1 MPVTDHALCDKKDG
15 DARVVVG
22 ANEKSGRSR
31 MKRSSAAVIAMLVA
45 AGAGGGSVGRAG
57 AETLVEQSS
66 EARMQLDFHVPDAAL
81 KSMLPAGW
89 EPNVA
94 TAGAAKDAN
103 LRMIFIDRI
112 NVTAPDGAPAGSGQL
127 VYLAIPIKQAS
138 TNTVAQMLIY
148 GLTSD
153 PKEAPGPF
161 GVYQLATTHHM
172 QRSTVAAPAPQTSEA
187 WSFTAGNGE
196 HMEIN
201 LKYDRGVGRRAS
213 NETKF
218 FSSTNPGFYQ
228 IFKVDQNLD
237 IMRNATITVPDKVKE
252 FQYKASGGK
261 LGGLFDGSERVLS
274 IDAISW
280 YNRAIY
286 LP

>member
-1 MPVTDHALCDKKDG
+1 MMD
-15 DARVVVG
+15 RI
-22 ANEKSGRSR
+22 
-31 MKRSSAAVIAMLVA
+31 SAAALGVLAACAVGGLVRPA
-45 AGAGGGSVGRAG
+45 D
-57 AETLVEQSS
+57 AETLVEQSA

-81 KSMLPAGW
+81 KAMLPAGV
-89 EPNVA
+89 EPAIA

-112 NVTAPDGAPAGSGQL
+112 NVTAPDGAPLGSGQM
-127 VYLAIPIKQAS
+127 VYLAIPIKQAAP
-138 TNTVAQMLIY
+138 NPVAQMLIH

-172 QRSTVAAPAPQTSEA
+172 ERTTTADAQAQTTEN
-187 WSFTAGNGE
+187 WGFTAASGE
-196 HMEIN
+196 HMELH
-201 LKYDRGVGRRAS
+201 LKYDRGVGRKAS

-218 FSSTNPGFYQ
+218 FSSVNPSFYQ

-261 LGGLFDGSERVLS
+261 IAALFDGSERVLS
-274 IDAISW
+274 IDCISW
-280 YNRAIY
+280 YNRAIS

>member
-1 MPVTDHALCDKKDG
+1 MMQRAASADMGAEIGAERKTGRCTMRGRISAGMIAALL
-15 DARVVVG
+15 G
-22 ANEKSGRSR
+22 ACASGGL
-31 MKRSSAAVIAMLVA
+31 IAKA
-45 AGAGGGSVGRAG
+45 H

-81 KSMLPAGW
+81 KAMLPAGW

-94 TAGAAKDAN
+94 AQGAAKDAN

-112 NVTAPDGAPAGSGQL
+112 NVTAPDGAPSGSGQL
-127 VYLAIPIKQAS
+127 VYLAIPIKQPS
-138 TNTVAQMLIY
+138 TNTNNAQMLIY

-161 GVYQLATTHHM
+161 GVYQLATTHRM
-172 QRSTVAAPAPQTSEA
+172 ERTTTAAEEQTQASEQ
-187 WSFTAGNGE
+187 WSFTAANGE
-196 HMEIN
+196 HMELS
-201 LKYDRGVGRRAS
+201 LKYDRGVGRRAG

-218 FSSTNPGFYQ
+218 FSSVNPGFYQ

-237 IMRNATITVPDKVKE
+237 IMRNATITVPDKVKQ

-261 LGGLFDGSERVLS
+261 LSALFDGSERVLS
-274 IDAISW
+274 IDCISW

>member
-1 MPVTDHALCDKKDG
+1 M
-15 DARVVVG
+15 
-22 ANEKSGRSR
+22 S
-31 MKRSSAAVIAMLVA
+31 KRISAGLIAMA
-45 AGAGGGSVGRAG
+45 AACAGGGMPGPAN
-57 AETLVEQSS
+57 AETLVQQSS

-81 KSMLPAGW
+81 QSMLPAGW
-89 EPNVA
+89 EPSVA
-94 TAGAAKDAN
+94 TQGAAKDAN

-112 NVTAPDGAPAGSGQL
+112 NVTAPDGAPAGSGQM

-148 GLTSD
+148 GLTGD

-161 GVYQLATTHHM
+161 GVYQLATSYHM

-187 WSFTAGNGE
+187 WSFTAANGE
-196 HMEIN
+196 HMELN
-201 LKYDRGVGRRAS
+201 LKYDRGIGRRAS

-218 FSSTNPGFYQ
+218 FSSINPGFYQ

-237 IMRNATITVPDKVKE
+237 IMRNATIQVPDKVKE

-261 LGGLFDGSERVLS
+261 LGALFDGSERVLS

>member
-1 MPVTDHALCDKKDG
+1 MI
-15 DARVVVG
+15 ARI
-22 ANEKSGRSR
+22 S
-31 MKRSSAAVIAMLVA
+31 
-45 AGAGGGSVGRAG
+45 AGAIGTVLAVLAMAG
-57 AETLVEQSS
+57 WVRPAAAQKLVEQSA
-66 EARMQLDFHVPDAAL
+66 EARMQLDFQVPDAAL
-81 KSMLPAGW
+81 KAMLPAGF
-89 EPNVA
+89 EPNIA

-112 NVTAPDGAPAGSGQL
+112 DVTAPDGAAAGSGQM
-127 VYLAIPIKQAS
+127 VYLAIPVKQAA
-138 TNTVAQMLIY
+138 TNTVAQMLIF

-161 GVYQLATTHHM
+161 GVYQLATTHRM
-172 QRSTVAAPAPQTSEA
+172 ERAT
-187 WSFTAGNGE
+187 TAGAQTQSTEQWEFTSASGE
-196 HMEIN
+196 HMELQ
-201 LKYDRGVGRRAS
+201 LKYDRGVGRKTS

-218 FSSTNPGFYQ
+218 FSSINPSFYQ

-252 FQYKASGGK
+252 FKYKASGGK
-261 LGGLFDGSERVLS
+261 IGALFDGSERVLS
-274 IDAISW
+274 IDCLSW

>member
-1 MPVTDHALCDKKDG
+1 LL
-15 DARVVVG
+15 
-22 ANEKSGRSR
+22 
-31 MKRSSAAVIAMLVA
+31 AASL
-45 AGAGGGSVGRAG
+45 GGGGLGSLGQAR

-112 NVTAPDGAPAGSGQL
+112 NVTAPDGAPKGTGQL
-127 VYLAIPIKQAS
+127 VYLAIPIKQGS
-138 TNTVAQMLIY
+138 TVPNAQMLIY

-161 GVYQLATTHHM
+161 GVYQLATNHHM
-172 QRSTVAAPAPQTSEA
+172 ERSTVANGAQVQASEQ
-187 WSFTAGNGE
+187 WSFTGGNGE
-196 HMEIN
+196 HMELA
-201 LKYDRGVGRRAS
+201 LKYDRGVGRKAS

-218 FSSTNPGFYQ
+218 FSSTNPSFYQ
-228 IFKVDQNLD
+228 TFKVDQNLD

-261 LGGLFDGSERVLS
+261 LSALFDGSERVLS
-274 IDAISW
+274 IDCISW

>member
-1 MPVTDHALCDKKDG
+1 M
-15 DARVVVG
+15 VG
-22 ANEKSGRSR
+22 YR
-31 MKRSSAAVIAMLVA
+31 SAAACA
-45 AGAGGGSVGRAG
+45 ALLAACAIGGSVGQAG

-81 KSMLPAGW
+81 KAMLPAGW
-89 EPNVA
+89 EPNIA

-138 TNTVAQMLIY
+138 TNTVAQMLID

-161 GVYQLATTHHM
+161 GVYQLATAHHM
-172 QRSTVAAPAPQTSEA
+172 ERSTVAGPQAQTSEQ
-187 WSFTAGNGE
+187 WSFTAANGE
-196 HMEIN
+196 RMELS

-218 FSSTNPGFYQ
+218 FSSTNPSFYQ
-228 IFKVDQNLD
+228 IFKVEQNLD

-261 LGGLFDGSERVLS
+261 LAALFDGSERVLS
-274 IDAISW
+274 IDCISW

>member
-1 MPVTDHALCDKKDG
+1 MMDKI
-15 DARVVVG
+15 
-22 ANEKSGRSR
+22 
-31 MKRSSAAVIAMLVA
+31 AAAAIAGLLA
-45 AGAGGGSVGRAG
+45 AGATGGLLRPA
-57 AETLVEQSS
+57 AAQTLVEQSA

-81 KSMLPAGW
+81 KAMFPAGF
-89 EPNVA
+89 EPNIA

-112 NVTAPDGAPAGSGQL
+112 AVTAPDGAPVGSSQM
-127 VYLAIPIKQAS
+127 VYLAIPVKQAA
-138 TNTVAQMLIY
+138 TNTLAQMLIF
-148 GLTSD
+148 GLTGE

-161 GVYQLATTHHM
+161 GVYLPATTHHM
-172 QRSTVAAPAPQTSEA
+172 ERSTTADAQAQTTENWA
-187 WSFTAGNGE
+187 FTAASGE
-196 HMEIN
+196 HMELH
-201 LKYDRGVGRRAS
+201 LKYDRGVGRKAS

-218 FSSTNPGFYQ
+218 FSSINPSFYQ

-261 LGGLFDGSERVLS
+261 IGALFDGSERVLS
-274 IDAISW
+274 IDCLAW

-286 LP
+286 AP

>member
-1 MPVTDHALCDKKDG
+1 MMDK
-15 DARVVVG
+15 
-22 ANEKSGRSR
+22 
-31 MKRSSAAVIAMLVA
+31 SSAAALAGLLAVCVMGGWVRA
-45 AGAGGGSVGRAG
+45 ADAQS
-57 AETLVEQSS
+57 LVEQSA

-81 KSMLPAGW
+81 KAMLPAGV
-89 EPNVA
+89 EPAIA
-94 TAGAAKDAN
+94 TTGAAKDAN

-112 NVTAPDGAPAGSGQL
+112 AVTAPDGAPTGSGQM
-127 VYLAIPIKQAS
+127 VYLAIPIKQAAP
-138 TNTVAQMLIY
+138 NPIAQMLIY

-161 GVYQLATTHHM
+161 GVYQLASTHRM
-172 QRSTVAAPAPQTSEA
+172 ERSTIADAPAQTTENWEFAAAS
-187 WSFTAGNGE
+187 GE
-196 HMEIN
+196 HMELH
-201 LKYDRGVGRRAS
+201 LKYDRGIGRKAS

-218 FSSTNPGFYQ
+218 FSSVNPGFYQ

-261 LGGLFDGSERVLS
+261 IAALFDGSERVLS
-274 IDAISW
+274 IDCLSS

-286 LP
+286 AP

>member
-1 MPVTDHALCDKKDG
+1 MMDKSLAAALAGLLAVCVMG
-15 DARVVVG
+15 GWVRVADAQ
-22 ANEKSGRSR
+22 
-31 MKRSSAAVIAMLVA
+31 
-45 AGAGGGSVGRAG
+45 
-57 AETLVEQSS
+57 TLVEQSA

-81 KSMLPAGW
+81 KAMLPAGV
-89 EPNVA
+89 EPAIA
-94 TAGAAKDAN
+94 TTGAAKDAN

-112 NVTAPDGAPAGSGQL
+112 AVTGPDGAPAGSGQM
-127 VYLAIPIKQAS
+127 VYLAIPIKQAAP
-138 TNTVAQMLIY
+138 NPIAQMLIY

-161 GVYQLATTHHM
+161 GVYQLASTHRM
-172 QRSTVAAPAPQTSEA
+172 ERSTIADAQAQTTENWA
-187 WSFTAGNGE
+187 FTAASGE
-196 HMEIN
+196 HMELH
-201 LKYDRGVGRRAS
+201 LKYDRGIGRKAS

-218 FSSTNPGFYQ
+218 FSSVNPSFYQ

-261 LGGLFDGSERVLS
+261 IGALFDGSERVLS
-274 IDAISW
+274 IDCLAW

-286 LP
+286 VP

>member
-1 MPVTDHALCDKKDG
+1 MTGKISAVVLEALLAACATFGMVRVTEAQ
-15 DARVVVG
+15 
-22 ANEKSGRSR
+22 N
-31 MKRSSAAVIAMLVA
+31 
-45 AGAGGGSVGRAG
+45 
-57 AETLVEQSS
+57 LVEQSA

-81 KSMLPAGW
+81 KAMLPAGI
-89 EPNVA
+89 EPAIA

-112 NVTAPDGAPAGSGQL
+112 AVTAPDGAPTGSGQM
-127 VYLAIPIKQAS
+127 VYLAIPIKQPPTTA
-138 TNTVAQMLIY
+138 VAQMLIF

-172 QRSTVAAPAPQTSEA
+172 ERSTTADAQAQATENWDFTSA
-187 WSFTAGNGE
+187 SGE
-196 HMEIN
+196 HMELH
-201 LKYDRGVGRRAS
+201 LKYDRGVGRKAG

-218 FSSTNPGFYQ
+218 FSSVNPGFYQ

-261 LGGLFDGSERVLS
+261 IAALFDGTERVLS
-274 IDAISW
+274 IDCLPW

>member
-1 MPVTDHALCDKKDG
+1 MTNRISAVTLGVLAAC
-15 DARVVVG
+15 A
-22 ANEKSGRSR
+22 ASGGVRP
-31 MKRSSAAVIAMLVA
+31 AA
-45 AGAGGGSVGRAG
+45 
-57 AETLVEQSS
+57 AETLVEQSA

-81 KSMLPAGW
+81 KAMLPAGF
-89 EPNVA
+89 EPNIA

-112 NVTAPDGAPAGSGQL
+112 NVTAPDGAPVGSGQM
-127 VYLAIPIKQAS
+127 VYLAIPVKQTA
-138 TNTVAQMLIY
+138 TNTVAQMLIH

-172 QRSTVAAPAPQTSEA
+172 ERATTAGAPAQTTEN
-187 WSFTAGNGE
+187 WEFTAASGE
-196 HMEIN
+196 HMELH
-201 LKYDRGVGRRAS
+201 LKYDRGVGRKAS

-218 FSSTNPGFYQ
+218 FSSVNPSFYQ
-228 IFKVDQNLD
+228 IFKIDQNLD

-261 LGGLFDGSERVLS
+261 IGALFDGTERVLS
-274 IDAISW
+274 IDCLSW
-280 YNRAIY
+280 YNRAISQ
-286 LP
+286 P